1 MVFSLHFLY
10 FALSTMHVHFHI
22 CKGPYKG
29 LYEWTHCSQ
38 QFWLTRAY
46 VSLLCVSL
54 YISGLSPPS
63 SPNTIVDPAWTACCI
78 SHTPFRVPSP
88 SPTDMSKHKHGWQV
102 SVEVANIN
110 TYMQF
115 ISLLH
120 SVHIPIIH

>member
-1 MVFSLHFLY
+1 MFFSLHFLY
-10 FALSTMHVHFHI
+10 FALTTVRVHFHI

-29 LYEWTHCSQ
+29 PYEWTHCSQ

-46 VSLLCVSL
+46 VSPLCQSL
-54 YISGLSPPS
+54 YFWSLSPS

-78 SHTPFRVPSP
+78 SYTSFRVPSP
-88 SPTDMSKHKHGWQV
+88 SPTDMPKHTHGWQV
-102 SVEVANIN
+102 SVEVANRN

-120 SVHIPIIH
+120 SVDIPTIH